1 MTMRLAIDFRIGD
14 VLGSPKCKIM
24 IDDYLVLYEGNAVD
38 KFCQEVELS
47 AGSHELKIVH
57 FGKTDRDH
65 VYNMDGTI
73 GIDKYIKID
82 SILIDE
88 VKLRDEELQQGKF
101 WPVYSDSYLAT
112 LQTQQEMP
120 PLYISPN
127 LYLGHNGTWRWDFYY
142 PFVPWIIEQRRPGL
156 NLDGTIFRSSETTL
170 ATAKDF
176 FSKVQDI

>member
-1 MTMRLAIDFRIGD
+1 MMQLTIDFRVGD
-14 VLGSPKCKIM
+14 ALGAPRCKIM
-24 IDDYLVLYEGNAVD
+24 IDDYLVLYEGDAVD
-38 KFCQEVELS
+38 RFYHEVELS

-65 VYNMDGTI
+65 VYNIDGSI
-73 GIDKYIKID
+73 GIDKYIEIE
-82 SILIDE
+82 SICIDE
-88 VKLRDEELQQGKF
+88 VRLRNDELQQGKF

-112 LQTQQEMP
+112 LQQAQQEIP

-156 NLDGTIFRSSETTL
+156 NLDNTIFRSSGVTL
-170 ATAKDF
+170 AAAKDF
-176 FSKVQDI
+176 FNKVKDI

>member
-1 MTMRLAIDFRIGD
+1 MMMQLLIDFQVGD

-24 IDDYLVLYEGNAVD
+24 IDDYLVLHEGNAVD
-38 KFCQEVELS
+38 RFYQEVELS
-47 AGSHELKIVH
+47 AGWHELKIVH

-73 GIDKYIKID
+73 GIDKYIQIYNIQID
-82 SILIDE
+82 T
-88 VKLRDEELQQGKF
+88 VKLLPQELQQGKF

-112 LQTQQEMP
+112 LQAQQEIL

-127 LYLGHNGTWRWDFYY
+127 LYLGHNGTWRWDFYH

-156 NLDGTIFRSSETTL
+156 NLSNTVFRSSQATL
-170 ATAKDF
+170 DEAKYF
-176 FSKVQDI
+176 FSKVRDI